1 MVGGPVPSRKLVD
14 HMNHPGGN
22 ARKRGRD
29 GLAGWP
35 PPLMFWGSLIGVLM
49 SHVINPLASMPL
61 SSNDLMILR
70 ISPIS

>member
-1 MVGGPVPSRKLVD
+1 MQCKEEE
-14 HMNHPGGN
+14 
-22 ARKRGRD
+22 GRD
-29 GLAGWP
+29 GLAWP
-35 PPLMFWGSLIGVLM
+35 ALAPTTNCFWVLTLIGVLM